1 MNTLMR
7 IPRQTPQCLRQFTSS
22 ARTQQSQGVHTGF
35 LDALDPTKQAE
46 AQPPTPNPDKPGSDM
61 SRLLQG
67 TRQDI
72 AKPDVARQRFSAP
85 TGRSSSGSSHVKAME
100 ELARVGGERG
110 VLRQMPRKWKEG
122 DIYAPHDLSIGEAK
136 KWKKILR
143 RPEKDCFDMLGK
155 NPLLFYKNLPL
166 LDQFTSETG
175 RIRAGKETG
184 LRLRNQRRV
193 ARAVRRAIGI
203 GLMPSV
209 YRHPE
214 LDHDKLKITEY
225 RRQKDVTN

>member
-1 MNTLMR
+1 MNTLRR
-7 IPRQTPQCLRQFTSS
+7 ISRQTPQCLRRFTTSS
-22 ARTQQSQGVHTGF
+22 RPQRAAGVHDAF
-35 LDALDPTKQAE
+35 LDEMDPTKQAQ
-46 AQPPTPNPDKPGSDM
+46 AQPPAPNTDSLASDLT
-61 SRLLQG
+61 RLLGG
-67 TRQDI
+67 TRQNT
-72 AKPDVARQRFSAP
+72 AGPNATRQRFSAP
-85 TGRSSSGSSHVKAME
+85 TGRPSAASHELALQ

-110 VLRQMPRKWKEG
+110 VLNQTPRKWKEG
-122 DIYAPHDLSIGEAK
+122 DVYAPHDLSIGEAK
-136 KWKKILR
+136 KWKKIVR

-155 NPLLFYKNLPL
+155 NPMLFYKNLPL
-166 LDQFTSETG
+166 LDHFTSETG

-214 LDHDKLKITEY
+214 LDHDKLKITDY
-225 RRQKDVTN
+225 RQQRDIIN